1 MLEPTI
7 RKLIVYAKE
16 KMHLSSIDAIYVQNQ
31 LLDLFHLSAI
41 ECENIDVEEIKLMKV
56 PDALMEELLQDIHQ
70 WNPSLSDMECSLLL
84 TKVMGLLTPMPSTVI
99 ERFERLEKE
108 NPQLALQDLYDL
120 QIANNYIQKTAVDK
134 NLYWKTENQHPDLE
148 ITINLSKPEKKNADI
163 AKLVQNEAT
172 NVQYPKCMLCIENVG
187 YAGRSNHPARQN
199 IRVIPLRLGQEEWFL
214 QFSPY
219 VYYQQHCI
227 AVCSHHEPMQM
238 GRRIFACLADFVQRF
253 PCYFI
258 GSNSELPI
266 VGGSILNHEHF
277 QGGAHR
283 MPIMDAED
291 DVFISLPHFSHCKV
305 SFLKWHNSAIRIVS
319 SQVEELLDC
328 ADFIFQTWR
337 NYRDEEAEIIPNSGN
352 TQHSTV
358 TPIMRKENEHWIL
371 DLILRNN
378 RCNENYPEG
387 IFHAHRE
394 HHHIKSEG
402 IGLIEAMGMFILPA
416 RLQRQ
421 TQELIDLLTS
431 QEDIESYFEKHADLG
446 IHRAMF
452 DACLKQKKRPLSK
465 EDAQREIRQS
475 INETCRLILEN
486 TAVFKKTVEGKQH
499 RKRFIQHIIKK
510 EEKR

>member
-1 MLEPTI
+1 MLDHTI

-31 LLDLFHLSAI
+31 LLDLFHLHAM
-41 ECENIDVEEIKLMKV
+41 EYENIDLDEIKKMEV
-56 PDALMEELLQDIHQ
+56 PDTLMQELLQDIYQ
-70 WNPSLSDMECSLLL
+70 WNSSLSEMECSLLL
-84 TKVMGLLTPMPSTVI
+84 TKVMGLLTPMPSMVI
-99 ERFERLEKE
+99 KRFECLEKE
-108 NPQLALQDLYDL
+108 SPRQALQDLYAL

-134 NLYWKTENQHPDLE
+134 NLYWKTENQNPDLE

-163 AKLVQNEAT
+163 AKLVQNEST
-172 NVQYPKCMLCIENVG
+172 NIQYPKCMLCIENVG

-199 IRVIPLRLGQEEWFL
+199 IRVIPLRLQQEDWFL

-219 VYYQQHCI
+219 VYYQEHCI
-227 AVCSHHEPMQM
+227 VVCGHHEPMQM

-283 MPIMDAED
+283 MPIMDAKD
-291 DVFISLPHFSHCKV
+291 DVLIPLHQFPHCKV
-305 SFLKWHNSAIRIVS
+305 SFLKWHNSAIRIAS
-319 SQVEELLDC
+319 SHVEELLDC
-328 ADFIFQTWR
+328 ADFIFQSWR
-337 NYRDEEAEIIPNSGN
+337 NYRDEEAEIIPSSGEA
-352 TQHSTV
+352 QHSTV
-358 TPIMRKENEHWIL
+358 TPIMRKEKEYWIL

-378 RCNENYPEG
+378 RCDEKYPEG

-416 RLQRQ
+416 RLERQ
-421 TQELIDLLTS
+421 TRELIDLLTS
-431 QEDIESYFEKHADLG
+431 KEDIDSYFEKHPDLL

-452 DACLKQKKRPLSK
+452 DTCLKQKQRPLSK
-465 EDAQREIRQS
+465 EDAQMQIRQS

-486 TAVFKKTVEGKQH
+486 TAVFKNMVEGKKYRQ
-499 RKRFIQHIIKK
+499 RFIQHIINK
-510 EEKR
+510 EEER